1 MTNSASIPAL
11 ETARL
16 GLRAFTAEDAGRV
29 QQLAGDD
36 EVSRLTS
43 NIPHPYRDG
52 MAEAWIEQHGGWAS
66 KGRAYVWAIC
76 HQGEL
81 VGAISLTDIAPGHQA
96 ELGFWLGRCAWG
108 KGFMTEAARAVV
120 EHAFESLG
128 LTRLHSSHFAANQAS
143 GHVLEKLGFRK
154 EGTQRRHL
162 YKNGEF
168 HDRVLYGLL
177 AEEWDGGSND

>member
-1 MTNSASIPAL
+1 MTDSASIPKL

-16 GLRAFTAEDAGRV
+16 GLRAFSAEDAGRV

-52 MAEAWIEQHGGWAS
+52 MAETWIAQHGEWAAA
-66 KGRAYVWAIC
+66 GRSYVWAIC
-76 HQGEL
+76 HQSDL
-81 VGAISLTDIAPGHQA
+81 VGAISLTGVAHGHQA
-96 ELGFWLGRCAWG
+96 ELGFWLGRCVWG
-108 KGFMTEAARAVV
+108 KGFMTEAAQAVV
-120 EHAFESLG
+120 AYAFRNLG
-128 LTRLHSSHFAANQAS
+128 LARLHSSHFAANPAS
-143 GHVLEKLGFRK
+143 GRVLEKLGFRR

-177 AEEWDGGSND
+177 AEEWTGERND

>member
-1 MTNSASIPAL
+1 MTNSASIPKL
-11 ETARL
+11 ESERL
-16 GLRAFTAEDAGRV
+16 FLRAFEPGDAAEV
-29 QQLAGDD
+29 QRLAGDPQ
-36 EVSRLTS
+36 VSELTS

-52 MAEAWIEQHGGWAS
+52 MAETWIAQHGEWAAA
-66 KGRAYVWAIC
+66 GRSYVWAIC

-81 VGAISLTDIAPGHQA
+81 VGAISLTDVAPGHQA

-120 EHAFESLG
+120 EHAFVSLN
-128 LTRLHSSHFAANQAS
+128 LTRLHSSHFAENQAS

-177 AEEWDGGSND
+177 AEDHVGGSND